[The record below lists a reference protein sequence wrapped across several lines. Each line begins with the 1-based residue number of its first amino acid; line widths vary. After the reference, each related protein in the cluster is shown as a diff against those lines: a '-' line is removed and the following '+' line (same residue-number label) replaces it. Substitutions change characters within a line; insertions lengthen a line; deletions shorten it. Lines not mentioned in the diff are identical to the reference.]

1 MSIYQAIAA
10 GTIVIVI
17 CLFWIATNL
26 QSAINSLDSRFD
38 ALEKS
43 LDELKLDFELAEQER
58 KRAGKSWSIEKGY
71 E

>member
-1 MSIYQAIAA
+1 MSVYDAIAA
-10 GTIVIVI
+10 GTIVIVV

-38 ALEKS
+38 TLEKS
-43 LDELKLDFELAEQER
+43 LDELKLDFEVAEQGR
-58 KRAGKSWSIEKGY
+58 KHAGQTWSIEKGY